1 MTGLHALVTHLVC
14 DCDGVLVDSEA
25 VAFAALADAL
35 AVRLPTHTNLA
46 QGIQDRLGLT
56 IETLIEQMAAE
67 VGETLTS
74 AEMFALRDEV
84 EKAVR
89 ERQTPV
95 PGIAEALAKMPFPI
109 AVASNSTLPRVREA
123 VALCGIGGI
132 VGDRLY
138 TADVVGQAKPA
149 PGVYLAACAGFGVPP
164 AQCLAIEDSVTGVTA
179 ASTAGLRVLGFA
191 GGTHITAGPRGRF
204 RFIEHVRHLRDA
216 GASWIFDDMN
226 DLPRIVGAIARDAK
240 LETEFDTAHA
250 PPLEDPLAG

>member
-1 MTGLHALVTHLVC
+1 MTAQHARVTHLVC

-56 IETLIEQMAAE
+56 IDTLIEQMAAE
-67 VGETLTS
+67 VGETLTP
-74 AEMFALRDEV
+74 AEMSALRDEV
-84 EKAVR
+84 ETAVR

-95 PGIAEALAKMPFPI
+95 PGIADALAQMPFPI

-123 VALCGIGGI
+123 VALCGIGSI
-132 VGDRLY
+132 VGERLH
-138 TADVVGQAKPA
+138 TADVVGEAKPA

-179 ASTAGLRVLGFA
+179 ASKAGLRVLGFA
-191 GGTHITAGPRGRF
+191 GGTHITAGPRGRA
-204 RFIEHVRHLRDA
+204 RFNEHVRHLRDA
-216 GASWIFDDMN
+216 GASWIFDDMQ
-226 DLPRIVGAIARDAK
+226 DLPRIVSAIATNAK
-240 LETEFDTAHA
+240 LDLAFDISHA
-250 PPLEDPLAG
+250 SRLEDPQDG